1 MPVLFYGLKS
11 CPINKSQT
19 RSLDFAIDNAFS
31 KIFCMKSRGDIDSCR
46 MFLIVFLSLIACIK
60 GREHF
65 CVNTSALAVYYAA
78 YLLVQPLMN
87 VVRCSL
93 FNFVIICEPT

>member
-1 MPVLFYGLKS
+1 
-11 CPINKSQT
+11 
-19 RSLDFAIDNAFS
+19 
-31 KIFCMKSRGDIDSCR
+31 MKSRDDIDSCR
-46 MFLIVFLSLIACIK
+46 MFLTVFLSLIACTK

-65 CVNTSALAVYYAA
+65 CVNILDPAVYYAA

-93 FNFVIICEPT
+93 LNFVIMCEPM